1 MDFVLI
7 SGPLLIA
14 FGFALSVVV
23 LGYQKVILTS
33 VANTL
38 AERSALADVSEA
50 DFANLADDELAHWN
64 LRLAN
69 FSFSEHDGI
78 AAVRLNLNGFA
89 GWQIE
94 AVGFATKELQ

>member
-1 MDFVLI
+1 VDFVLI
-7 SGPLLIA
+7 SGPLLVA
-14 FGFALSVVV
+14 FGLVLSVVL
-23 LGYQKVILTS
+23 LGHQKVILTS

-50 DFANLADDELAHWN
+50 DFANLANEELAHWN
-64 LRLAN
+64 LSLAN
-69 FSFSEHDGI
+69 FSVAEHDGI
-78 AAVRLNLNGFA
+78 EAVRLNLNGFA

>member
-7 SGPLLIA
+7 SGPLLIS
-14 FGFALSVVV
+14 FGLVLSVVI
-23 LGYQKVILTS
+23 LGYQKVILTG

-38 AERSALADVSEA
+38 AERAALADVSEA
-50 DFANLADDELAHWN
+50 EFATLAEAELAKWNLNLANLSVAD
-64 LRLAN
+64 
-69 FSFSEHDGI
+69 SEGI
-78 AAVRLNLNGFA
+78 ETVRLSLNGFA